1 MGIGVVG
8 LLTSTFRSLAVMSMA
23 EDYTSWEPRESLT
36 QRIMLGLGVIGLFLL
51 GVFPQAVQYFFR
63 DLPLMFEHLGR

>member
-1 MGIGVVG
+1 MSLGFVVVV
-8 LLTSTFRSLAVMSMA
+8 TA
-23 EDYTSWEPRESLT
+23 
-36 QRIMLGLGVIGLFLL
+36 IGLFVL